1 MTAPRI
7 PRNRPMFAETR
18 PVPHCSGPC
27 QQGRRACPT
36 PEACQAP
43 DESGLPGPAMALAIA
58 IGLIAIIAALSLAI
72 GAYLG

>member
-1 MTAPRI
+1 MTAPRL
-7 PRNRPMFAETR
+7 PRASRPT
-18 PVPHCSGPC
+18 CSGPC
-27 QQGRRACPT
+27 DQGRRACPT

>member
-1 MTAPRI
+1 MTA
-7 PRNRPMFAETR
+7 TR
-18 PVPHCSGPC
+18 PSCSGPC

-36 PEACQAP
+36 PDACRRP
-43 DESGLPGPAMALAIA
+43 DDSGLPGPAMALVIA

>member
-1 MTAPRI
+1 MTA
-7 PRNRPMFAETR
+7 TR
-18 PVPHCSGPC
+18 PSCSGPC

-36 PEACQAP
+36 PDACRRP
-43 DESGLPGPAMALAIA
+43 DDSGLPGPAMALAIA